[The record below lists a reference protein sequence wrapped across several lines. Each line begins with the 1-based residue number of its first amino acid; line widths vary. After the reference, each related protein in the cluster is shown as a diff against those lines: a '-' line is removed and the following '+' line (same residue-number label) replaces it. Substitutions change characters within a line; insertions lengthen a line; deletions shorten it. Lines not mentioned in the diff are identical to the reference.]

1 MAGAAMDHML
11 SLIIFM
17 VAILIFIGLFT
28 QNMQT
33 GMAYQRHNAMST
45 KTSDLLD
52 TLLLSP
58 GSPVNWGQSD
68 STIVGVGLLDYTLF
82 KPSSYSPM
90 RLACLNQPPAYYSTS
105 GAYYNNLTTGFGGY
119 LFTPTSTTLSYANA
133 SKLFGVNGTY
143 GFQLSLTPTVAF
155 SIQKT
160 SLGSPLSFL
169 ITVAG
174 TGYPLANTPLV
185 CSLLLVNQDQ
195 NQYPSYT
202 KMSSSTFTDSAGMA
216 EVTFP
221 AVDGENRAYAL
232 VVYAYLDGL
241 KGVGYYV
248 NVPDSFTKTVVPLV
262 DSFQNRTL
270 TLVHGDSM
278 GEEPSSYSQLTYN
291 ASFVIRTEEFTF
303 RPVTLN
309 QPNATGT
316 LVYGSPTEPDN
327 TSIEVPENEGVLIV
341 TYKGSGPVRDCFDAV
356 GFWLTW
362 FTLTFGGNPRG
373 HDWVATDI
381 RQVTI
386 GGIAYQAQLDLW
398 SLNGGA

>member
-68 STIVGVGLLDYTLF
+68 STIVGVGLLDYALF

-90 RLACLNQPPAYYSTS
+90 RLACLSQPPAYYST
-105 GAYYNNLTTGFGGY
+105 GDVFYNNLTSGFGGY

-202 KMSSSTFTDSAGMA
+202 KMSSPTFTDSAGMA
-216 EVTFP
+216 EVAFP

-327 TSIEVPENEGVLIV
+327 ASIEVPENEGVLII
-341 TYKGSGPVRDCFDAV
+341 TYKDDSGPVRDCFDAV

-362 FTLTFGGNPRG
+362 VHLNFR
-373 HDWVATDI
+373 
-381 RQVTI
+381 RQP
-386 GGIAYQAQLDLW
+386 A
-398 SLNGGA
+398 GA